1 VIGRL
6 VADLIEDKMEHSLVE
21 KFSVKRMREQT
32 DKSRSGPSVE
42 LDLNQ
47 LCSLEDLNML
57 DYD

>member
-1 VIGRL
+1 
-6 VADLIEDKMEHSLVE
+6 MEPSLVE

-47 LCSLEDLNML
+47 LCSLEDLDTL
-57 DYD
+57 DYDW